1 MQEAGRRDS
10 SLWIR
15 EWNAANR
22 ILSANRFSAL
32 AVLRMTWERS
42 DVAAALAAVDDPAG
56 TGDPGGAGRGKEG
69 DDGGNFF
76 GGVETAERNVLL
88 DEAGHAFGV
97 FLLPLPPGPAGRRD

>member
-1 MQEAGRRDS
+1 
-10 SLWIR
+10 
-15 EWNAANR
+15 
-22 ILSANRFSAL
+22 
-32 AVLRMTWERS
+32 MTWERS

-76 GGVETAERNVLL
+76 GRAETAERNVLP

-97 FLLPLPPGPAGRRD
+97 FLLPLLPGPAGRRDCPRGGGVHADGVGRVIEGDRLGV

>member
-1 MQEAGRRDS
+1 
-10 SLWIR
+10 
-15 EWNAANR
+15 
-22 ILSANRFSAL
+22 
-32 AVLRMTWERS
+32 MTWERS

-76 GGVETAERNVLL
+76 GGAETAERNVLL

-97 FLLPLPPGPAGRRD
+97 FLLPLPPGPAGRRDLPRGDAVHADVVGREFECHRLGA